1 MENDELELGERAGR
15 KTSKKWHRRIAVT
28 CILMLA
34 AIWIAY
40 MPVQPYR
47 PFCSDFAAYKEYK
60 FYDSRLSGV
69 YQKALKSY
77 LWNTKTPYI
86 DIGDIILVPV
96 IENGHDQNAKG
107 FFHRIISAV
116 FDQRR
121 LIWSQANSKI
131 AYNAVYWHLKENP
144 SGKIARMDFE
154 YMEAMRGTYPKILG
168 SKNRARLRCDLIEA
182 VANPNLK

>member
-1 MENDELELGERAGR
+1 
-15 KTSKKWHRRIAVT
+15 
-28 CILMLA
+28 
-34 AIWIAY
+34 

-47 PFCSDFAAYKEYK
+47 PFCSDFTAYKEYK
-60 FYDSRLSGV
+60 FYDWHLSEV

-77 LWNTKTPYI
+77 LSNTKTPYI

-107 FFHRIISAV
+107 FFHRIISTV
-116 FDQRR
+116 FDQKR

-131 AYNAVYWHLKENP
+131 ASNAIYWHLKENP
-144 SGKIARMDFE
+144 SGEIARMDSE
-154 YMEAMRGTYPKILG
+154 YKEAISGNTPKTLR

-182 VANPNLK
+182 VADPNRE